1 MCILCLYHASIYSFF
16 SLSALLKLWKHV
28 KLIVNCELSSEEEL
42 ITEDSKRTRSSHQR
56 CSVKKGVLRNLAK
69 FTGKHLCQSLCFNIK
84 KEALAKKF
92 FVVNFAKFLRTPVL
106 QNTSG
111 RLLLEDPLNEDPW
124 EGPITEQ
131 SKEGP
136 INEDPQELQDHQ
148 WLSCLKKH
156 FFGFLVMVYHK
167 AGDGD
172 KCLHENVGPVRP
184 PFYATSRLKLK
195 LSNYSRKR

>member
-1 MCILCLYHASIYSFF
+1 MFLEIWQNSQENICARVSVLILKKRLWRRSF
-16 SLSALLKLWKHV
+16 L
-28 KLIVNCELSSEEEL
+28 
-42 ITEDSKRTRSSHQR
+42 
-56 CSVKKGVLRNLAK
+56 
-69 FTGKHLCQSLCFNIK
+69 
-84 KEALAKKF
+84 
-92 FVVNFAKFLRTPVL
+92 VNFANFLRIPIL

-124 EGPITEQ
+124 EGPITEK

-167 AGDGD
+167 VGDGD
-172 KCLHENVGPVRP
+172 KCLHENVGPARP
-184 PFYATSRLKLK
+184 PFYAISRLKLK